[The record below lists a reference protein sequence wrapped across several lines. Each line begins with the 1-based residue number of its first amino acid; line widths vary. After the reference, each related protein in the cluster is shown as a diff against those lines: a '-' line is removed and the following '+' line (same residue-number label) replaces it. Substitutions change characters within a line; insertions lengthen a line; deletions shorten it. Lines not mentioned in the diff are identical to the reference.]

1 MDIKDLELMSNV
13 LTSLSV
19 FAIGMNC
26 SRNSDDNKFYRC
38 LSKLFHTH
46 NQKFRRQN
54 DVSLMNQFH
63 IACRLHCVRH
73 YNCQSQ
79 QQTHVICS

>member
-1 MDIKDLELMSNV
+1 MDIKDLELMANV

-19 FAIGMNC
+19 FAVVMNC
-26 SRNSDDNKFYRC
+26 SRNSDENKFYRC
-38 LSKLFHTH
+38 LSKLFHMH
-46 NQKFRRQN
+46 NQKFQRQN

-63 IACRLHCVRH
+63 IVIRLHCVRR

-79 QQTHVICS
+79 QQIHVICS